1 MKFSDYIGLVN
12 KISNEYNF
20 EQELVEVSSKKM
32 KLVNFFNR

>member
-20 EQELVEVSSKKM
+20 EQELVEVWSKKNETCQ
-32 KLVNFFNR
+32 LF